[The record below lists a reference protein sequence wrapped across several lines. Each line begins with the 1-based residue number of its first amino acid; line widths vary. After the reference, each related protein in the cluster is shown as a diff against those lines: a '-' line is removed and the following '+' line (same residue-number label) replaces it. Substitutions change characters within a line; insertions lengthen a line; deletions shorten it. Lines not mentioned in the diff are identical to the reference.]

1 MRIRY
6 MLACMAM
13 LLFSSVAYAQTGSV
27 SGTVTDATTGE
38 TLPRVNV
45 LIVELTRGVATD
57 IDGKFEI
64 SGIPHGT
71 YILRVSFIGYTT
83 VERQITISATP
94 LVANIQMNVDTR
106 MLDNLIVTA
115 FGVSRDEKSLGYAI
129 QQVDGDKVSRID
141 QGNVASALAGKVA
154 GIQVIGSSGANIG
167 GSEKIRIRGT
177 NGLADGQPLFVVDGT
192 PLSNTSFSS
201 SAVGRDYGNLVSDL
215 NLKDVESITVLKGA
229 AASAMFGN
237 RASNGVIL
245 ITTKKGTPSRD
256 GSSFSVNYS
265 NSTLFESVYILPE
278 YQDEYAGGYTQ
289 NWINALDPRDGK
301 TYRRL
306 NMAADESWGPKM
318 DGTLYRPWW
327 SWFDHDFDGDG
338 QSDYGK
344 EVPLTPQPDNV
355 RNFFEDGVR
364 FTNNLSIDGGSSNT
378 TYRLSLGNTHQ
389 KGVMPN
395 SDLDRTN
402 VSFNGSLAH
411 NNKIRSNISF
421 NYVNTQGFGRPA
433 QGYSP
438 LQGNPLQSFNQWFQR
453 QVDMEKLKQ
462 YRTSS
467 GLIASWNIR
476 SHTDTRPLYWDS
488 PYFTVMENVATDDRN
503 RVFGNYG
510 LTYQVTPE
518 LEVTGKIHL
527 DSYDMVT
534 TDRVATG
541 GLEQD
546 YFGTNQ
552 YTQRHLNYEISGR
565 YLKYFDNFSFDAFA
579 GGNLRHERYN
589 RTSANTVGGLSTAN
603 YFNIAASIDRPNVSN
618 YFSEKKVTSLYGTAS
633 LGWNEMLFLDG
644 SLRNDWSSTL
654 PENDNSY
661 LYYGLS
667 TSFVFT
673 ELALFRDQDFLSFG
687 KLRASIAQVGDDI
700 GPYQIYQTFS
710 NATPYGSKPG
720 QTVPNTLINS
730 ALRPAISSDYE
741 FGVDLRFL
749 SGRLR
754 ADINYYNSVRKDE
767 ILSLTVPGSSGYST
781 AIVNAGKFTTDGW
794 ELSLSGTPVDRGGFF
809 VDMGINFATANPV
822 VNELAEGLTA
832 RQLEAAY
839 FGLALFAKEGQKW
852 GTLTTTGGYGGFL
865 YHENGG
871 KIVGASGLYE
881 RQTNVDLG
889 NILPDFTGGFN
900 FDMNY
905 KNFSLSA
912 FLDFQKG
919 GQFYS
924 ISKMFNAYSGLG
936 KETVGNNPL
945 GNPIRNP
952 IVNKSGQEVDFVK
965 FDDAAPTSGGVL
977 VEGVDANGNPV
988 KYLTDALSHFGNL
1001 FYIKEAWL
1009 FDASYIK
1016 LREVKLT
1023 WNVPNNMLS
1032 KTPVKRAAFSIDLS
1046 NPLLL
1051 YASTSG
1057 VDPST
1062 IQNGTAGFSF
1072 WEGGTLPGT
1081 RSIGFNI
1088 NLGF

>member
-389 KGVMPN
+389 KGVMQ
-395 SDLDRTN
+395 
-402 VSFNGSLAH
+402 
-411 NNKIRSNISF
+411 
-421 NYVNTQGFGRPA
+421 TQ
-433 QGYSP
+433 
-438 LQGNPLQSFNQWFQR
+438 
-453 QVDMEKLKQ
+453 
-462 YRTSS
+462 TS
-467 GLIASWNIR
+467 
-476 SHTDTRPLYWDS
+476 
-488 PYFTVMENVATDDRN
+488 
-503 RVFGNYG
+503 
-510 LTYQVTPE
+510 
-518 LEVTGKIHL
+518 
-527 DSYDMVT
+527 
-534 TDRVATG
+534 
-541 GLEQD
+541 
-546 YFGTNQ
+546 
-552 YTQRHLNYEISGR
+552 
-565 YLKYFDNFSFDAFA
+565 
-579 GGNLRHERYN
+579 
-589 RTSANTVGGLSTAN
+589 
-603 YFNIAASIDRPNVSN
+603 
-618 YFSEKKVTSLYGTAS
+618 
-633 LGWNEMLFLDG
+633 
-644 SLRNDWSSTL
+644 
-654 PENDNSY
+654 
-661 LYYGLS
+661 
-667 TSFVFT
+667 
-673 ELALFRDQDFLSFG
+673 
-687 KLRASIAQVGDDI
+687 
-700 GPYQIYQTFS
+700 
-710 NATPYGSKPG
+710 
-720 QTVPNTLINS
+720 TVPT
-730 ALRPAISSDYE
+730 
-741 FGVDLRFL
+741 
-749 SGRLR
+749 
-754 ADINYYNSVRKDE
+754 
-767 ILSLTVPGSSGYST
+767 
-781 AIVNAGKFTTDGW
+781 
-794 ELSLSGTPVDRGGFF
+794 
-809 VDMGINFATANPV
+809 
-822 VNELAEGLTA
+822 
-832 RQLEAAY
+832 
-839 FGLALFAKEGQKW
+839 
-852 GTLTTTGGYGGFL
+852 
-865 YHENGG
+865 
-871 KIVGASGLYE
+871 
-881 RQTNVDLG
+881 
-889 NILPDFTGGFN
+889 
-900 FDMNY
+900 
-905 KNFSLSA
+905 
-912 FLDFQKG
+912 
-919 GQFYS
+919 
-924 ISKMFNAYSGLG
+924 
-936 KETVGNNPL
+936 
-945 GNPIRNP
+945 
-952 IVNKSGQEVDFVK
+952 
-965 FDDAAPTSGGVL
+965 
-977 VEGVDANGNPV
+977 
-988 KYLTDALSHFGNL
+988 
-1001 FYIKEAWL
+1001 
-1009 FDASYIK
+1009 
-1016 LREVKLT
+1016 
-1023 WNVPNNMLS
+1023 
-1032 KTPVKRAAFSIDLS
+1032 
-1046 NPLLL
+1046 
-1051 YASTSG
+1051 
-1057 VDPST
+1057 
-1062 IQNGTAGFSF
+1062 
-1072 WEGGTLPGT
+1072 
-1081 RSIGFNI
+1081 
-1088 NLGF
+1088 